1 MRTGNSF
8 AVHVLSAVVVALSAG
23 ACSSPEPRS
32 GLDNPTPRA
41 GAPTL
46 ATPPTDAASPA
57 EFPGLHNVV
66 TYAPGLI
73 SGGAPEGD
81 AAFDSLR
88 AMGVRTVI
96 SVDGAKPDL
105 PAAKARGLRYIHLPI
120 GYDGMD
126 DQRTLEIARAIQLAR
141 AENPDAPV
149 YLHCHHGK
157 HRSAG
162 ALGAAAVT
170 LGELTPAQAE
180 IKLKISGTSP
190 SYPGLYECVA
200 VAHPATREQLAAVGD
215 DFPEVW
221 PTSSLVQGMVEIDE
235 RFDHLKA
242 IEKAG
247 WRAPADHPDLV
258 PAAEA
263 GRLAD
268 LFRELA
274 DTSDTR
280 ALGDAHIRAMLAA
293 GAEAQRLEDLIV
305 AANSTDSGAREALSP
320 QMKLLAKSCTDCHK
334 QFRN

>member
-1 MRTGNSF
+1 MHAGRSLNLLAASIVIAGCSAREARPILDDAPPPTSAPAL
-8 AVHVLSAVVVALSAG
+8 AV
-23 ACSSPEPRS
+23 
-32 GLDNPTPRA
+32 
-41 GAPTL
+41 
-46 ATPPTDAASPA
+46 PPTDAAAPA
-57 EFPGLHNVV
+57 ELPGLHNVV

-96 SVDGAKPDL
+96 SVDGAKPNL
-105 PAAKARGLRYIHLPI
+105 AAAKSRGMRYIHLPI

-126 DQRTLEIARAIQLAR
+126 DHRTLEIARAIQLSR
-141 AENPDAPV
+141 AEHPDAPV

-170 LGELTPAQAE
+170 LGELTPQQAE
-180 IKLKISGTSP
+180 VKLRTSGTSP

-200 VAHPATREQLAAVGD
+200 DARPATRDELAAVGS

-242 IEKAG
+242 IEKSG

-274 DTSDTR
+274 DTDDTR
-280 ALGDAHIRAMLAA
+280 ALGDTHIRAMLDAA
-293 GAEAQRLEDLIV
+293 VLAQRLEELIL
-305 AANSTDSGAREALSP
+305 AANSSDPAARESLSP
-320 QMKLLAKSCTDCHK
+320 QMKLIANSCTDCHK
-334 QFRN
+334 QFRD

>member
-1 MRTGNSF
+1 MLGAGC
-8 AVHVLSAVVVALSAG
+8 AV
-23 ACSSPEPRS
+23 SSP
-32 GLDNPTPRA
+32 RA
-41 GAPTL
+41 SIE
-46 ATPPTDAASPA
+46 TPPPHADAPAVSPPPACA
-57 EFPGLHNVV
+57 EAPADFPGLHNVV

-73 SGGAPEGD
+73 SGGAPEND

-96 SVDGAKPDL
+96 SVDGAKPNL
-105 PAAKARGLRYIHLPI
+105 SAAKARGLRYIHLPI

-141 AENPDAPV
+141 DEHPEAPI

-170 LGELTPAQAE
+170 LGELTPEQAE
-180 IKLKISGTSP
+180 VKLRISGTSP

-200 VAHPATREQLAAVGD
+200 VAHPAAREELAAVGS
-215 DFPEVW
+215 DFPEAW

-235 RFDHLKA
+235 RLDHLKA

-263 GRLAD
+263 ARLAD

-274 DTSDTR
+274 DTSDAR
-280 ALGDAHIRAMLAA
+280 QLGESHLAA
-293 GAEAQRLEDLIV
+293 MQSAGSLAQRLEDLIL
-305 AANSTDSGAREALSP
+305 AANSNNPAARESLST
-320 QMKLLAKSCTDCHK
+320 QMKRLANSCTDCHK
-334 QFRN
+334 QFRD